1 MSKPFCEMT
10 SKSTGQGCQQ
20 PQRWLESGPF
30 RDERRVCQQHGRML
44 ERQGWRFVRELHPVR
59 GFERVVPVLSTE
71 PAPAGRHPSPADG
84 CSCTWCGG
92 PAHEVRGDLLVML
105 YPGGLMCDACGRRA
119 VACEC
124 REAR

>member
-44 ERQGWRFVRELHPVR
+44 ERQGWRFVRELYPVR
-59 GFERVVPVLSTE
+59 GFERVVPVLSTD
-71 PAPAGRHPSPADG
+71 PAPPALDATPVEAVAESVGRVPA
-84 CSCTWCGG
+84 STFI
-92 PAHEVRGDLLVML
+92 AEVRHG
-105 YPGGLMCDACGRRA
+105 
-119 VACEC
+119 
-124 REAR
+124 